1 MQNSGLAPSIRV
13 GPPREP
19 LPQLLQSPPMS
30 PTQALDMHTQQQ
42 QQLAGALGQLLVQYL
57 AASLLNSQL
66 NTASTSTSQLNLQTQ
81 LLQSHLLQSRRAT
94 DLESVL
100 LTPPA
105 NTNTLS
111 QSLLAL
117 SPAAAATAALG
128 GLGGLGAAL
137 LSSYGA
143 VGTGGVLQ
151 GVGPQAQAPG
161 ELINSQETEVEVE
174 LQVVKKEACEA
185 SPNARWPDTPDTQQ
199 SPAKWSESNASTVE
213 TACTSSSSRSGH
225 KGDGE
230 SGGRG
235 QKGHG
240 RHRGHHSKSTSM
252 STSTSKRAKKASR
265 GGNETTALSPKTAA
279 QAAHS
284 PSAGPQSPL
293 DLSMHSQQLQ
303 SQLQQEQTEEAA
315 ACTSGRRSSEFQ
327 HGVTIAYTY
336 GMQWTLLHPLIK
348 RELRLHLL
356 DH

>member
-13 GPPREP
+13 APAREP
-19 LPQLLQSPPMS
+19 HPQLLQSPPTS
-30 PTQALDMHTQQQ
+30 PTQALDVHTQQQ
-42 QQLAGALGQLLVQYL
+42 QQLLAGALGQLLVQYL

-66 NTASTSTSQLNLQTQ
+66 NSASTSTSQVHLQSQ

-94 DLESVL
+94 DFEGAL

-105 NTNTLS
+105 NKNTLP

-117 SPAAAATAALG
+117 SPAAADTAALG

-143 VGTGGVLQ
+143 AGGVVQ
-151 GVGPQAQAPG
+151 GVGAQAQAQA
-161 ELINSQETEVEVE
+161 ELINSQEVEVE
-174 LQVVKKEACEA
+174 LQVIKKEACEA

-225 KGDGE
+225 RGDRE
-230 SGGRG
+230 SSGRG
-235 QKGHG
+235 GHG
-240 RHRGHHSKSTSM
+240 GQRDHHSKSKSTST

-265 GGNETTALSPKTAA
+265 GGNETTALSPKMAA

-284 PSAGPQSPL
+284 PSAGPHSPL
-293 DLSMHSQQLQ
+293 DLSMHSQQSQ
-303 SQLQQEQTEEAA
+303 PQPQLQQEQTGQAA
-315 ACTSGRRSSEFQ
+315 LCTSGRRSSEFQ
-327 HGVTIAYTY
+327 HGVTVAYTY
-336 GMQWTLLHPLIK
+336 GMHTVASI
-348 RELRLHLL
+348 
-356 DH
+356 D